1 MSNTPLRQMQMPPIQ
16 VIPSLALLEKS
27 MPTIKRYLVNGR
39 LVIEWL
45 GEIKSENELEN
56 VFKKLSTAME
66 LSLSEKDWNTI
77 TRQETVALGNVVF
90 NYVGAK
96 KFAELVSMDLLRK
109 ISFVVTWINQLDYEN
124 LKISNRV
131 TGEGHWYMVW
141 IVTWFP
147 WLMLERRQTLSF
159 VRVIKFCSQF
169 KARLRL
175 ETRWYAETAL
185 YSLQLRR
192 WMA

>member
-1 MSNTPLRQMQMPPIQ
+1 
-16 VIPSLALLEKS
+16 
-27 MPTIKRYLVNGR
+27 
-39 LVIEWL
+39 
-45 GEIKSENELEN
+45 
-56 VFKKLSTAME
+56 ME

-131 TGEGHWYMVW
+131 TGEGH
-141 IVTWFP
+141 
-147 WLMLERRQTLSF
+147 
-159 VRVIKFCSQF
+159 
-169 KARLRL
+169 
-175 ETRWYAETAL
+175 
-185 YSLQLRR
+185 
-192 WMA
+192 